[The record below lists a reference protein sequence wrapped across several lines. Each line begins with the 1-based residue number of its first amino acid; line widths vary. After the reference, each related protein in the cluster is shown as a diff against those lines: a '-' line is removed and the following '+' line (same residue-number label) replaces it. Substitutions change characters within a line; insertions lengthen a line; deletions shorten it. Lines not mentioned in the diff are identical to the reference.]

1 MSAAVRQ
8 IGGIAETRSA
18 DGVNYEIRY
27 LVPETQLKSFLPSV
41 GDRASWTPERAYVTH
56 VSRTFLAEG
65 MWNVVIRAHVLHSED
80 ALASYGISR
89 SANEIAEQSFSLA
102 SLYFPPEWFGCR
114 IASAA
119 DCPPLRLVS
128 GINVPPD
135 GREKYCTLSGSW
147 AKPGDLIANNASPL
161 FFSPGT

>member
-1 MSAAVRQ
+1 MSVSVRQ

-18 DGVNYEIRY
+18 DGINYEIRY
-27 LVPETQLKSFLPSV
+27 LVPEAQIRSFLPAV
-41 GDRASWTPERAYVTH
+41 GDRAAWAPERAYVTH

-65 MWNVVIRAHVLHSED
+65 IWNVTVRAHVLQSED
-80 ALASYGISR
+80 TLASRGIGR
-89 SANEIAEQSFSLA
+89 NAYELAEQSFSLT

-135 GREKYCTLSGSW
+135 GREKYQSLDGSW
-147 AKPGDLIANNASPL
+147 AKPGDLIADNAVPL
-161 FFSPGT
+161 YFSPGT